1 MSFTGIFKAKNG
13 IVAVVDSKAS
23 RVENGQSY
31 EDVHR
36 NPEKLFVFQNGIAT
50 TFGAN
55 QILVQN
61 PFEFSSKVIAIE
73 DLVYEYLHLKNILDA
88 SFFQSLLVKM
98 TSNPANTEPVNFLV
112 GRKIR
117 QEEYI
122 LEHHQ
127 VRYCAYAQRLAT
139 PMEHFFTGG
148 DEKYREHFD
157 NLPYLSQITSVDVL
171 QKTVCC
177 FFKYRFTSFLLIPE
191 PCFSFLCLN
200 ADSFSLYPQTHTNFC
215 PSPSP
220 TISIFL

>member
-122 LEHHQ
+122 LEPVSYTH
-127 VRYCAYAQRLAT
+127 LTLPTT
-139 PMEHFFTGG
+139 P
-148 DEKYREHFD
+148 Y
-157 NLPYLSQITSVDVL
+157 V
-171 QKTVCC
+171 
-177 FFKYRFTSFLLIPE
+177 
-191 PCFSFLCLN
+191 
-200 ADSFSLYPQTHTNFC
+200 
-215 PSPSP
+215 
-220 TISIFL
+220 

>member
-127 VRYCAYAQRLAT
+127 VRYCAYAQRLQPQWNISLLAEMKNIGNT
-139 PMEHFFTGG
+139 
-148 DEKYREHFD
+148 
-157 NLPYLSQITSVDVL
+157 LITFHIFHRSPLLIYCRKLL
-171 QKTVCC
+171 QK
-177 FFKYRFTSFLLIPE
+177 
-191 PCFSFLCLN
+191 N
-200 ADSFSLYPQTHTNFC
+200 WMD
-215 PSPSP
+215 
-220 TISIFL
+220 

>member
-73 DLVYEYLHLKNILDA
+73 DLVYEYLHLKNILDV

-98 TSNPANTEPVNFLV
+98 TSNCLLKKYVRHLEWTRSF
-112 GRKIR
+112 IR
-117 QEEYI
+117 TQE
-122 LEHHQ
+122 
-127 VRYCAYAQRLAT
+127 QR
-139 PMEHFFTGG
+139 
-148 DEKYREHFD
+148 
-157 NLPYLSQITSVDVL
+157 
-171 QKTVCC
+171 
-177 FFKYRFTSFLLIPE
+177 
-191 PCFSFLCLN
+191 
-200 ADSFSLYPQTHTNFC
+200 
-215 PSPSP
+215 P
-220 TISIFL
+220 TRQ

>member
-122 LEHHQ
+122 LKYVIVPTHNGSQPQWNISLLAEMKNIGNTLITFHIFH
-127 VRYCAYAQRLAT
+127 RSPLLIYCRKL
-139 PMEHFFTGG
+139 
-148 DEKYREHFD
+148 
-157 NLPYLSQITSVDVL
+157 L
-171 QKTVCC
+171 QK
-177 FFKYRFTSFLLIPE
+177 
-191 PCFSFLCLN
+191 N
-200 ADSFSLYPQTHTNFC
+200 WMD
-215 PSPSP
+215 
-220 TISIFL
+220 

>member
-73 DLVYEYLHLKNILDA
+73 DLVYEYLHLITMVFYHICVFEFHIAFVRMMA
-88 SFFQSLLVKM
+88 SK
-98 TSNPANTEPVNFLV
+98 
-112 GRKIR
+112 
-117 QEEYI
+117 
-122 LEHHQ
+122 
-127 VRYCAYAQRLAT
+127 C
-139 PMEHFFTGG
+139 
-148 DEKYREHFD
+148 
-157 NLPYLSQITSVDVL
+157 L
-171 QKTVCC
+171 Q
-177 FFKYRFTSFLLIPE
+177 Y
-191 PCFSFLCLN
+191 
-200 ADSFSLYPQTHTNFC
+200 
-215 PSPSP
+215 
-220 TISIFL
+220 

>member
-73 DLVYEYLHLKNILDA
+73 DLVYEY
-88 SFFQSLLVKM
+88 
-98 TSNPANTEPVNFLV
+98 
-112 GRKIR
+112 
-117 QEEYI
+117 
-122 LEHHQ
+122 HQ

-157 NLPYLSQITSVDVL
+157 NLPYLSQITSVDIL
-171 QKTVCC
+171 QKTVA
-177 FFKYRFTSFLLIPE
+177 KELDGLIQYYDQQSEYNPVGK
-191 PCFSFLCLN
+191 PVKSYVLR
-200 ADSFSLYPQTHTNFC
+200 
-215 PSPSP
+215 
-220 TISIFL
+220 

>member
-117 QEEYI
+117 SRRI
-122 LEHHQ
+122 HL
-127 VRYCAYAQRLAT
+127 RTSSSTLLRLRTTARNPNGT
-139 PMEHFFTGG
+139 
-148 DEKYREHFD
+148 
-157 NLPYLSQITSVDVL
+157 
-171 QKTVCC
+171 
-177 FFKYRFTSFLLIPE
+177 FL
-191 PCFSFLCLN
+191 
-200 ADSFSLYPQTHTNFC
+200 YWRR
-215 PSPSP
+215 
-220 TISIFL
+220 

>member
-88 SFFQSLLVKM
+88 SFFQSLL
-98 TSNPANTEPVNFLV
+98 NFLV

-157 NLPYLSQITSVDVL
+157 NLPYLSQITSVDIL
-171 QKTVCC
+171 QKTVA
-177 FFKYRFTSFLLIPE
+177 KELDGLIQYYDKQSEYNPVGK
-191 PCFSFLCLN
+191 PVKSYVLR
-200 ADSFSLYPQTHTNFC
+200 
-215 PSPSP
+215 
-220 TISIFL
+220 

>member
-23 RVENGQSY
+23 RVENGQSF
-31 EDVHR
+31 EDIQR
-36 NPEKLFVFQNGIAT
+36 NPEKLFIFQNGIAT

-112 GRKIR
+112 
-117 QEEYI
+117 
-122 LEHHQ
+122 
-127 VRYCAYAQRLAT
+127 
-139 PMEHFFTGG
+139 
-148 DEKYREHFD
+148 
-157 NLPYLSQITSVDVL
+157 
-171 QKTVCC
+171 
-177 FFKYRFTSFLLIPE
+177 
-191 PCFSFLCLN
+191 
-200 ADSFSLYPQTHTNFC
+200 
-215 PSPSP
+215 
-220 TISIFL
+220 

>member
-127 VRYCAYAQRLAT
+127 APTHNGSQPQWNISLLAEMKNIGNTLITFHIFHRSPLLIYCRKL
-139 PMEHFFTGG
+139 
-148 DEKYREHFD
+148 
-157 NLPYLSQITSVDVL
+157 L
-171 QKTVCC
+171 QK
-177 FFKYRFTSFLLIPE
+177 
-191 PCFSFLCLN
+191 N
-200 ADSFSLYPQTHTNFC
+200 WMD
-215 PSPSP
+215 
-220 TISIFL
+220 